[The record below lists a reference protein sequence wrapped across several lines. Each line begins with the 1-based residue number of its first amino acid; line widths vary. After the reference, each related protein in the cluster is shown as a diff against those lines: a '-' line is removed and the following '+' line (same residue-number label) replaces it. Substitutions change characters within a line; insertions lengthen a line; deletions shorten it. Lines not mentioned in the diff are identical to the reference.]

1 MNRTGY
7 VIFHEKGKAGLK
19 DADGHVVLPAVYDKI
34 LDYDDDGYIRVL
46 KGDVYGT
53 VDLEGQE
60 VIPHS
65 IGLTHLGVF
74 HQHTARAMK
83 DGRWGLV
90 DEKGNAVGTFDYALM
105 GAHRKWGYTVTTLD
119 GQQGIVNEKGT
130 FTPSVQSHKPA
141 PAPKPFYPD
150 SYDIPP
156 SFYKG
161 FAVCH
166 KQGKYGILKADGTY
180 LFPMVYTAINWN
192 DFKKE
197 DCWFAEDERACYLLY
212 PDGTRKMYLKSQ
224 AERAPLGIGKIPDK
238 EISNDI
244 TEEQLEWI
252 LTEPKDILVLYPKTV
267 DTKSFYASLKEWTG
281 YYFSP
286 LQFYYRDTDAPID
299 VDKVYKKGSVIR
311 CGAEMEVTQKL
322 LRPVHK
328 LRFMVA
334 SPGLLNVEE
343 FPTRDRRELEALPY
357 EECVIGRN
365 LYFIVMDVYHYAGM
379 VQVLLLQLPHK
390 AITFAQEYHIK
401 ISPKSLTA
409 IGPDDTPLVQ
419 YSRQDL
425 QIKAAKLVH
434 GHSLSGKWVK
444 KMWQPIGLDEN
455 LKPMSTKAEE
465 LIFGE
470 ESTRDEQ
477 MWVWRAN
484 DECGYWNKTSCQKI
498 ATNTIKLKYGDVNH
512 FKDDIVFDVADK
524 KSVEEDMKKAEDN
537 DWKTIVFNC
546 RNTYCG
552 KAKKTSNV
560 KNVITVVMKHLLTEQ
575 YNGNVVF
582 CCETKD
588 DAEIYRKEL
597 EYRIRKDELAELSPN
612 NKP

>member
-1 MNRTGY
+1 MQKVECLQFLHRQCMALLICKTIVTFGFIE
-7 VIFHEKGKAGLK
+7 VSFCTPAILVEFS
-19 DADGHVVLPAVYDKI
+19 DTVVGVGQSASLIESEGSFQVFRIA
-34 LDYDDDGYIRVL
+34 LTSL
-46 KGDVYGT
+46 AQDVG
-53 VDLEGQE
+53 E
-60 VIPHS
+60 I
-65 IGLTHLGVF
+65 
-74 HQHTARAMK
+74 
-83 DGRWGLV
+83 
-90 DEKGNAVGTFDYALM
+90 
-105 GAHRKWGYTVTTLD
+105 AHRKVVALFNC
-119 GQQGIVNEKGT
+119 QL
-130 FTPSVQSHKPA
+130 
-141 PAPKPFYPD
+141 
-150 SYDIPP
+150 IP
-156 SFYKG
+156 
-161 FAVCH
+161 
-166 KQGKYGILKADGTY
+166 
-180 LFPMVYTAINWN
+180 
-192 DFKKE
+192 
-197 DCWFAEDERACYLLY
+197 
-212 PDGTRKMYLKSQ
+212 
-224 AERAPLGIGKIPDK
+224 
-238 EISNDI
+238 
-244 TEEQLEWI
+244 EEQLEWV
-252 LTEPKDILVLYPKTV
+252 LTEPKDVLSLHPKIF
-267 DTKSFYASLKEWTG
+267 DAKSFFASLKEWTG

-299 VDKVYKKGSVIR
+299 VHKVYKKGSVIR

-334 SPGLLNVEE
+334 SPGLLNVED
-343 FPTRDRRELEALPY
+343 FPTRDRRELEASPY

-390 AITFAQEYHIK
+390 AIAFAQEYHIK

-419 YSRQDL
+419 YARQDL
-425 QIKAAKLVH
+425 QIKAAKPVH

-470 ESTRDEQ
+470 ESTRNEQ

-512 FKDDIVFDVADK
+512 FKDDIVFVVADK
-524 KSVEEDMKKAEDN
+524 KSIEEDMKKAEDN

-575 YNGNVVF
+575 YTGNVVF

-597 EYRIRKDELAELSPN
+597 EYRIRNDELAELSPN

>member
-46 KGDVYGT
+46 KGNIYGT
-53 VDLEGQE
+53 VDLKGKE

-65 IGLTHLGVF
+65 LGLTHLGVF

-83 DGRWGLV
+83 NGRWGLV
-90 DEKGNAVGTFDYALM
+90 DERGNAVGSFDYALM
-105 GAHRKWGYTVTTLD
+105 GAHRKWGYTVTTFD
-119 GQQGIVNEKGT
+119 GQQGSVNEKGK

-141 PAPKPFYPD
+141 PAPKPLYPD

-180 LFPMVYTAINWN
+180 LFPMVYSAINWN

-197 DCWFAEDERACYLLY
+197 DCWFAEDDRACYLLY

-238 EISNDI
+238 EINNDI
-244 TEEQLEWI
+244 SEKQLKWV
-252 LTEPKDILVLYPKTV
+252 LTEPKDVLSLHPKTF
-267 DTKSFYASLKEWTG
+267 DAKSFFASLKEWTG
-281 YYFSP
+281 CYFNP

-328 LRFMVA
+328 LRFMMA
-334 SPGLLNVEE
+334 SPGLLNVED
-343 FPTRDRRELEALPY
+343 FPTRDRKELEASSY

-379 VQVLLLQLPHK
+379 VQVLLLQLPYK
-390 AITFAQEYHIK
+390 AIAFAQEYHIK
-401 ISPKSLTA
+401 ISPKSLSA

-419 YSRQDL
+419 YARHDL
-425 QIKAAKLVH
+425 QIKAAKPVH
-434 GHSLSGKWVK
+434 GHSLSSKWVK

-455 LKPMSTKAEE
+455 LKPVSTKAEE

-470 ESTRDEQ
+470 DSTRNEQ

-524 KSVEEDMKKAEDN
+524 KSVEEDMKKAEEN
-537 DWKTIVFNC
+537 DWKTLVFNC
-546 RNTYCG
+546 RNTHCS

-560 KNVITVVMKHLLTEQ
+560 KNVVTVVMKHLLTEQ
-575 YNGNVVF
+575 YTGDVIF

-597 EYRIRKDELAELSPN
+597 ENRERKNELAELSPQ
-612 NKP
+612 

>member
-46 KGDVYGT
+46 KGNIYGT
-53 VDLEGQE
+53 VDLKGKE

-65 IGLTHLGVF
+65 LGLTHLGVF

-83 DGRWGLV
+83 NGRWGLV
-90 DEKGNAVGTFDYALM
+90 DERGNAVGSFDYALM
-105 GAHRKWGYTVTTLD
+105 GAHRKWGYTVTTFD
-119 GQQGIVNEKGT
+119 GQQGSVNEKGK

-141 PAPKPFYPD
+141 PAPKPLYPD

-180 LFPMVYTAINWN
+180 LFPMVYSAINWN

-197 DCWFAEDERACYLLY
+197 DCWFAEDDRACYLLY

-238 EISNDI
+238 EINNDI
-244 TEEQLEWI
+244 SEKQLKWV
-252 LTEPKDILVLYPKTV
+252 LTEPKDVLSLHPKTF
-267 DTKSFYASLKEWTG
+267 DAKSFFASLKEWTG
-281 YYFSP
+281 CYFNP

-328 LRFMVA
+328 LRFMMA
-334 SPGLLNVEE
+334 SPGLLNVED
-343 FPTRDRRELEALPY
+343 FPTRDRKELEASSY

-379 VQVLLLQLPHK
+379 VQVLLLQLPYK
-390 AITFAQEYHIK
+390 AIAFAQEYHIK
-401 ISPKSLTA
+401 ISPKSLSA

-419 YSRQDL
+419 YARHDL
-425 QIKAAKLVH
+425 QIKAAKPVH
-434 GHSLSGKWVK
+434 GHSLSSKWVK

-455 LKPMSTKAEE
+455 LKPVSTKAEE

-470 ESTRDEQ
+470 DSTRNEQ

-484 DECGYWNKTSCQKI
+484 NECGYWNKTSCQKI

-524 KSVEEDMKKAEDN
+524 KSVEEDMKKAEEN
-537 DWKTIVFNC
+537 DWKTLVFNC
-546 RNTYCG
+546 RNTHCS

-560 KNVITVVMKHLLTEQ
+560 KNVVTVVMKHLLTEQ
-575 YNGNVVF
+575 YTGDVIF

-597 EYRIRKDELAELSPN
+597 ENRERKNELAELSPQ
-612 NKP
+612 

>member
-53 VDLEGQE
+53 VDLEGKE

-65 IGLTHLGVF
+65 LGLTHLGVF

-90 DEKGNAVGTFDYALM
+90 DEKGNAVGAFDYALM

-119 GQQGIVNEKGT
+119 GQLGIVNEKGV
-130 FTPSVQSHKPA
+130 FTRSVQPNKPA
-141 PAPKPFYPD
+141 LAPKPLYPD

-166 KQGKYGILKADGTY
+166 QQGKYGILKTDGNY

-192 DFKKE
+192 DFKKT

-238 EISNDI
+238 EINNDI
-244 TEEQLEWI
+244 TEEQLEWS
-252 LTEPKDILVLYPKTV
+252 LSEPKDILVLYPKTV

-311 CGAEMEVTQKL
+311 CGAEMEVTQRL

-334 SPGLLNVEE
+334 SPGLLNVED
-343 FPTRDRRELEALPY
+343 FPTRDRKELEASAY

-379 VQVLLLQLPHK
+379 VQVLLLQLPYD
-390 AITFAQEYHIK
+390 AIAFARKYHIK
-401 ISPKSLTA
+401 ISLKSLSA
-409 IGPDDTPLVQ
+409 ISPDDTLLVQ
-419 YSRQDL
+419 YARHDL
-425 QIKAAKLVH
+425 QIKSAEPVH
-434 GHSLSGKWVK
+434 GHSLSDKWVR

-455 LKPMSTKAEE
+455 LNPVSKKPEE
-465 LIFGE
+465 LVFAE
-470 ESTRDEQ
+470 NSTHNEQ
-477 MWVWRAN
+477 MWARRAN
-484 DECGYWNKTSCQKI
+484 EECGYWNETSCLKRM
-498 ATNTIKLKYGDVNH
+498 TNTIKVKYGDVSH
-512 FKDDIVFDVADK
+512 FPDDIVFDAADS
-524 KSVEEDMKKAEDN
+524 KSVNRYMKKAEEN
-537 DWKTIVFNC
+537 EWKTIVFNC
-546 RNTYCG
+546 GNMHCG
-552 KAKKTSNV
+552 KAKKNTNA
-560 KNVITVVMKHLLTEQ
+560 KNVIAVVMKHLLTGQ
-575 YNGNVVF
+575 YTGDVVF

-588 DAEIYRKEL
+588 NAEVYRKEL
-597 EYRIRKDELAELSPN
+597 EDRKLKGELAE
-612 NKP
+612 

>member
-53 VDLEGQE
+53 VDLEGKE

-74 HQHTARAMK
+74 HLHTAWAMK

-90 DEKGNAVGTFDYALM
+90 DEKGNAVGAFDYALM

-119 GQQGIVNEKGT
+119 GQLGIVNEKGV
-130 FTPSVQSHKPA
+130 FTPSVQPHKPA
-141 PAPKPFYPD
+141 PAPKPLYPD

-166 KQGKYGILKADGTY
+166 QQDKYGILKTDGTY

-192 DFKKE
+192 DFKKM
-197 DCWFAEDERACYLLY
+197 DCWFAEDERTCYLLY
-212 PDGTRKMYLKSQ
+212 PNGTRKMYLKSQ

-244 TEEQLEWI
+244 TEEQLEWS
-252 LTEPKDILVLYPKTV
+252 LSEPKDILVLYPKTV

-281 YYFSP
+281 YCFSP

-334 SPGLLNVEE
+334 SPGLLNIED
-343 FPTRDRRELEALPY
+343 FPTRDGKELEASAY

-379 VQVLLLQLPHK
+379 VQVLLLQLPHD
-390 AITFAQEYHIK
+390 AIAFARKYHIK
-401 ISPKSLTA
+401 ISLKSLSA

-419 YSRQDL
+419 YARHDL
-425 QIKAAKLVH
+425 QIKSAEPVH
-434 GHSLSGKWVK
+434 GHSLSDKWVR
-444 KMWQPIGLDEN
+444 KMWQPIGMDEN
-455 LKPMSTKAEE
+455 LKRVSTKPDA
-465 LIFGE
+465 LPFAAHSNSI
-470 ESTRDEQ
+470 EQ
-477 MWVWRAN
+477 ILVRSAN
-484 DECGYWNKTSCQKI
+484 DEYGHWDKCYCLNI
-498 ATNTIKLKYGDVNH
+498 AKNTIKVKYGDVSH
-512 FKDDIVFDVADK
+512 FPNDIVFDAADS
-524 KSVEEDMKKAEDN
+524 KSVNRDMKKAEEN
-537 DWKTIVFNC
+537 EWKTIVFNC
-546 RNTYCG
+546 GNMHCG
-552 KAKKTSNV
+552 KAKKNTNA
-560 KNVITVVMKHLLTEQ
+560 KNVIAFVMKHLLTGQ
-575 YNGNVVF
+575 YTGDVVF

-588 DAEIYRKEL
+588 NAEVYRKEL
-597 EYRIRKDELAELSPN
+597 EDRKLKGELVE
-612 NKP
+612 

>member
-1 MNRTGY
+1 M
-7 VIFHEKGKAGLK
+7 I
-19 DADGHVVLPAVYDKI
+19 
-34 LDYDDDGYIRVL
+34 
-46 KGDVYGT
+46 
-53 VDLEGQE
+53 
-60 VIPHS
+60 
-65 IGLTHLGVF
+65 
-74 HQHTARAMK
+74 
-83 DGRWGLV
+83 
-90 DEKGNAVGTFDYALM
+90 
-105 GAHRKWGYTVTTLD
+105 D
-119 GQQGIVNEKGT
+119 GQQGIVNEKGV
-130 FTPSVQSHKPA
+130 FTPSVQPHKPA
-141 PAPKPFYPD
+141 PAPKPLYPD

-166 KQGKYGILKADGTY
+166 QQGKYGILKTDGNY

-192 DFKKE
+192 DFKKT

-244 TEEQLEWI
+244 TEEQLEWN
-252 LTEPKDILVLYPKTV
+252 LSEPKDILVLYPKTV

-311 CGAEMEVTQKL
+311 CGAEMEVTQRL

-334 SPGLLNVEE
+334 SPGLLNVED
-343 FPTRDRRELEALPY
+343 FPTRDRKELEASAY

-365 LYFIVMDVYHYAGM
+365 LYFIVMDVYFYAGM

-390 AITFAQEYHIK
+390 AIAFARKYHIK
-401 ISPKSLTA
+401 ISLKSLSA

-419 YSRQDL
+419 YARHDL
-425 QIKAAKLVH
+425 QIKSAEPVH
-434 GHSLSGKWVK
+434 GHSLSDKWVR

-455 LKPMSTKAEE
+455 LNPVSNKPEE
-465 LIFGE
+465 LVFAE
-470 ESTRDEQ
+470 KSTHNEQ
-477 MWVWRAN
+477 MWVRRAN
-484 DECGYWNKTSCQKI
+484 DVCGYWNETSCLKRT
-498 ATNTIKLKYGDVNH
+498 TNTIKVKYGDVSH
-512 FKDDIVFDVADK
+512 FPEDIVFDAVDS
-524 KSVEEDMKKAEDN
+524 KSVNRDMKKAEEN
-537 DWKTIVFNC
+537 KWKTIVFNC
-546 RNTYCG
+546 GNMYCG
-552 KAKKTSNV
+552 KAKKNTNA
-560 KNVITVVMKHLLTEQ
+560 KNVIAVVMKHLLTGQ
-575 YNGNVVF
+575 YTGNVVF

-588 DAEIYRKEL
+588 DGEIYRKEL
-597 EYRIRKDELAELSPN
+597 EDRKLKGELAE
-612 NKP
+612 

>member
-19 DADGHVVLPAVYDKI
+19 DADDHVVLPAVYDKI

-53 VDLEGQE
+53 VDLQGQE

-90 DEKGNAVGTFDYALM
+90 DEKGNAVGAFDYALM

-119 GQQGIVNEKGT
+119 GQQGIVNEKGV
-130 FTPSVQSHKPA
+130 FTSSVQPHKPA
-141 PAPKPFYPD
+141 PATKPLYPD

-166 KQGKYGILKADGTY
+166 QQGKYGILKTDGTY

-192 DFKKE
+192 DFKKM

-212 PDGTRKMYLKSQ
+212 PGGTRKMYLKSQ

-244 TEEQLEWI
+244 TEEQLEWN
-252 LTEPKDILVLYPKTV
+252 LSEPKDILVLYPKTV

-334 SPGLLNVEE
+334 SPELLNIED
-343 FPTRDRRELEALPY
+343 FPTRNRKELETSPY

-379 VQVLLLQLPHK
+379 VQVLLLQLPYD
-390 AITFAQEYHIK
+390 AIVFARKYHIK
-401 ISPKSLTA
+401 ISLKSLSA
-409 IGPDDTPLVQ
+409 IGPDDTLLVQ
-419 YSRQDL
+419 YARHDL
-425 QIKAAKLVH
+425 QIKSAEPVH
-434 GHSLSGKWVK
+434 GHSLSDKWVR

-455 LKPMSTKAEE
+455 LNPVSNKPEE
-465 LIFGE
+465 LVFAE
-470 ESTRDEQ
+470 KSTHNEQ
-477 MWVWRAN
+477 IWVRRAN
-484 DECGYWNKTSCQKI
+484 DECGYWNETSCLKHT
-498 ATNTIKLKYGDVNH
+498 TNTLKVKYGDVSH
-512 FKDDIVFDVADK
+512 FPEDIVFDAADS
-524 KSVEEDMKKAEDN
+524 KSVNRDMKKAEEN
-537 DWKTIVFNC
+537 EWKTIVFNC
-546 RNTYCG
+546 GNMHCG
-552 KAKKTSNV
+552 KAKKNTNA
-560 KNVITVVMKHLLTEQ
+560 KNVIAVVMKHLLTGQ
-575 YNGNVVF
+575 YTGDVVF

-588 DAEIYRKEL
+588 NAEVYRKEL
-597 EYRIRKDELAELSPN
+597 EDRKLKGELAE
-612 NKP
+612 

>member
-7 VIFHEKGKAGLK
+7 VIFHEKGKVGLK

-53 VDLEGQE
+53 VDLEGKE

-74 HQHTARAMK
+74 HLHTARAMK

-90 DEKGNAVGTFDYALM
+90 DEKGNTVGAFDYALM

-119 GQQGIVNEKGT
+119 GQQGIVNEKGV
-130 FTPSVQSHKPA
+130 FMPSVQPHKPA
-141 PAPKPFYPD
+141 PAPKPLYPD

-166 KQGKYGILKADGTY
+166 QQGKYGILKTDGTY

-192 DFKKE
+192 DFKKM

-212 PDGTRKMYLKSQ
+212 PGGTRKMYLKSQ

-244 TEEQLEWI
+244 TEEQLEWN
-252 LTEPKDILVLYPKTV
+252 LSEPKDILVLYPKTV

-334 SPGLLNVEE
+334 SPGLLNLED
-343 FPTRDRRELEALPY
+343 FPTRNRKELEASQY

-379 VQVLLLQLPHK
+379 VQVLLLQLPYD
-390 AITFAQEYHIK
+390 AIAFARKYHIK
-401 ISPKSLTA
+401 ISLKSLSA
-409 IGPDDTPLVQ
+409 IGPDDTLLVQ
-419 YSRQDL
+419 YARHDL
-425 QIKAAKLVH
+425 QIKSAEPVH
-434 GHSLSGKWVK
+434 GHSLSDKWVG

-455 LKPMSTKAEE
+455 LNPVSNKPEEPVFAEKSTQN
-465 LIFGE
+465 
-470 ESTRDEQ
+470 EQ
-477 MWVWRAN
+477 MWVRRAN
-484 DECGYWNKTSCQKI
+484 GECGYWNKTSCLKHT
-498 ATNTIKLKYGDVNH
+498 TNTIKVKYGDVSH
-512 FKDDIVFDVADK
+512 FPEDIVFDAADS
-524 KSVEEDMKKAEDN
+524 KSVNRDMKKAEEN
-537 DWKTIVFNC
+537 NWEMIVFYC
-546 RNTYCG
+546 RKSEYCNAV
-552 KAKKTSNV
+552 KVKK
-560 KNVITVVMKHLLTEQ
+560 VIALVMKHLLTGQ
-575 YNGNVVF
+575 YTGDVVF
-582 CCETKD
+582 CCEPKD
-588 DAEIYRKEL
+588 DAEVFRKEL
-597 EYRIRKDELAELSPN
+597 EDRKLKGELAE
-612 NKP
+612 